1 MINNWVKLGKLVHR
15 LTGKRPVSGGT
26 RQLAELAGTVRGYTS
41 KVATQNNS
49 KDQLLEY
56 MARKMEEANK
66 LSGVDPAVKKEIV
79 DEMMQGY
86 MSVAAKDTRGF
97 GGTGL
102 HPNYGVNKME
112 DVTGGDQG
120 VGGTR
125 VTRGG
130 AADEGGGFDM
140 DGDEGEWMSG
150 DGDGY

>member
-1 MINNWVKLGKLVHR
+1 MINNWIKLTKLAHR

-86 MSVAAKDTRGF
+86 MSVAAKDARGF

-102 HPNYGVNKME
+102 HPNFGVNKME